1 MTEPTVRM
9 LLKGQNK
16 ERHAT
21 EAEQPPEKTPHQ
33 GSNTET
39 FLKEQQIIELVRLEP
54 ALYDRKHSH
63 FLDANY
69 NKQVWQTIA
78 NQVSMKRSQCQSIW
92 LQLLFKF
99 KRHANRLRIYSRLDR
114 KHEQS
119 RPCMPHE
126 EELLF
131 LYTHLPPYAL
141 PEKEKSKREPEVV
154 VVDEVAVPEIAMPA
168 TATTAAQATAVPAAA
183 ADEIIDLESEMFEH
197 YSTNN
202 YHQRL
207 IEAVRAYPQL
217 YDTRHP
223 DYEDYRIRGISWCDI
238 ANELSDKATKLMKT
252 WMQLLTR
259 YEWELNHCQAVNRT
273 QVYTQLAFM
282 ESHIRQRT
290 HTVCKTSHYLKGN
303 WLEPVESFRGVMT
316 LIKALKALPDLVAQ
330 VENGWWTK
338 PRTTVEYHN
347 LWVSVSYKV
356 KVSHQRCEV
365 TWLGLRSFYQE
376 LANMRKAGYRLQD
389 KWFFE
394 NLMAEIV
401 DPPTGIYKVLSGG
414 LLTGG
419 KVIPLNEPLSKAIP
433 AKRPKLKVVAT
444 TATATT
450 GTSTITTAT
459 TTTALQII
467 KVPATTMLK
476 AVTIT
481 PASAASLKAANSSA
495 TILKLATATTPAAA
509 AKPGVLKLTSV
520 SPAAA
525 TTIPILSATTI
536 GARATIIPTT
546 VAAQPTV
553 LTMPR
558 PITITPRMPLKLPAG
573 LKLTPVP
580 ASVAT
585 QMITPPGLQVT
596 LRPKIS
602 TLVRSTATPPPP
614 PHNLISAP
622 ASTLKVTSVKSLAP
636 ATATITAIKTTKEL
650 PWIQARPL
658 HALLSQ
664 PLIVAK
670 PKAAIITSP
679 PPLVAITKATLPVKC
694 AKRIDLDSLTA
705 ATSTSTST
713 STSNST
719 SSSSQSDN
727 NKNGKKQQ
735 PSGGVMKT
743 LSSSKH
749 DSPTGESKTTLTGQI
764 NNHIITVTYVS
775 KLNLKKLSVT
785 GSFQAEM
792 NNVRLSQFIRM
803 VLSIP
808 QLHNTEPDLETQR
821 NDFWL
826 LISKKFSIHE
836 CSCIAIWHFLLN
848 NMQLLPKIGPLK
860 ELTNPLKGLTK
871 VWKISH
877 RLFGKFDEIACKY
890 KWAKHK
896 SVLPDFIK
904 LMAKSEQLYAD
915 MRRSQPAA
923 EPNAA
928 DLDVWRTAAEQF
940 PGMNHLDVWQM
951 FKFAFKTYMED
962 LERGIENPW
971 PQNWWQALEQLRFL
985 VNVRYV
991 PFEPYYY
998 IVHRK
1003 VTDEIRRCSM
1013 YEALMRPTDKAATAK
1028 AQECS
1033 TESLL
1038 AREIEEAKRLFDV
1051 EAKEQRM
1058 RRQHKLD
1065 STDAAEQVAAAST
1078 STSAPPSP
1086 ATKKNA
1092 NPTSM
1097 TAALPSPPARVTSAP
1112 PPPATTVSPAP
1123 AAKCNAASTSAPS
1136 TTNIGY
1142 TEQDLKPN
1150 KDLLDALARKCGGAA
1165 KIDIYELTRLMRCFP
1180 NCYIK
1185 SANIKQRRHAWQQV
1199 AKELN
1204 MRCSK

>member
-1 MTEPTVRM
+1 M

-356 KVSHQRCEV
+356 K
-365 TWLGLRSFYQE
+365 E

-401 DPPTGIYKVLSGG
+401 DPPTGIY
-414 LLTGG
+414 
-419 KVIPLNEPLSKAIP
+419 
-433 AKRPKLKVVAT
+433 
-444 TATATT
+444 
-450 GTSTITTAT
+450 
-459 TTTALQII
+459 
-467 KVPATTMLK
+467 
-476 AVTIT
+476 
-481 PASAASLKAANSSA
+481 
-495 TILKLATATTPAAA
+495 
-509 AKPGVLKLTSV
+509 
-520 SPAAA
+520 
-525 TTIPILSATTI
+525 
-536 GARATIIPTT
+536 
-546 VAAQPTV
+546 
-553 LTMPR
+553 
-558 PITITPRMPLKLPAG
+558 
-573 LKLTPVP
+573 
-580 ASVAT
+580 
-585 QMITPPGLQVT
+585 
-596 LRPKIS
+596 
-602 TLVRSTATPPPP
+602 
-614 PHNLISAP
+614 
-622 ASTLKVTSVKSLAP
+622 
-636 ATATITAIKTTKEL
+636 
-650 PWIQARPL
+650 
-658 HALLSQ
+658 
-664 PLIVAK
+664 
-670 PKAAIITSP
+670 
-679 PPLVAITKATLPVKC
+679 
-694 AKRIDLDSLTA
+694 
-705 ATSTSTST
+705 
-713 STSNST
+713 
-719 SSSSQSDN
+719 
-727 NKNGKKQQ
+727 
-735 PSGGVMKT
+735 
-743 LSSSKH
+743 
-749 DSPTGESKTTLTGQI
+749 
-764 NNHIITVTYVS
+764 
-775 KLNLKKLSVT
+775 
-785 GSFQAEM
+785 
-792 NNVRLSQFIRM
+792 
-803 VLSIP
+803 
-808 QLHNTEPDLETQR
+808 
-821 NDFWL
+821 
-826 LISKKFSIHE
+826 
-836 CSCIAIWHFLLN
+836 
-848 NMQLLPKIGPLK
+848 
-860 ELTNPLKGLTK
+860 
-871 VWKISH
+871 
-877 RLFGKFDEIACKY
+877 
-890 KWAKHK
+890 K

-1204 MRCSK
+1204 MRLSNCLTGLQQAIRGMYNMRLLDPEKRCGMAQRYYQHIQEICTEVNDQHYVAQRLSKQQLIEPKGTLAQERYMPEINLTNCKPGIVLKNWSNAIGNLDSKDPSRLQKKLEIIFAQHAASANITWANVLKEEPEDESDEHKDGGTPD